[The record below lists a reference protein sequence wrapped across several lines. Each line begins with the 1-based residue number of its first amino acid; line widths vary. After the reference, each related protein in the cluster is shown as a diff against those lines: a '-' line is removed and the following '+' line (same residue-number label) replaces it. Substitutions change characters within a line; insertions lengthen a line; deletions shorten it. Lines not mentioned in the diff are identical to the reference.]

1 MNRINELRERRAKLW
16 IETKQF
22 LDEHRGPDG
31 WLSEEDNAVY
41 DKMEADVVRIGMEIQ
56 RLESQAHIDRE
67 VLNDAMNEL
76 KYAMDEPVERD
87 RGVTLANCIQEA
99 NKILR
104 DMDAEL
110 TDMGNILLGQT
121 AVENDK
127 KNPCCLH
134 EEASFVAGLAYDCL
148 HKLKHIKERLI

>member
-16 IETKQF
+16 IETKLF
-22 LDEHRGPDG
+22 LDEHRGSDG

-41 DKMEADVVRIGMEIQ
+41 DKMEADVVKLGMEIK

-87 RGVTLANCIQEA
+87 RGVTIANCLQET

-104 DMDAEL
+104 EIEVEL
-110 TDMGNILLGQT
+110 GDIGSTIFGQA
-121 AVENDK
+121 AVENDRK
-127 KNPCCLH
+127 SPQCLQ
-134 EEASFVAGLAYDCL
+134 EEAAYSAGLAYDCL
-148 HKLKHIKERLI
+148 NRLKRIKEGLI